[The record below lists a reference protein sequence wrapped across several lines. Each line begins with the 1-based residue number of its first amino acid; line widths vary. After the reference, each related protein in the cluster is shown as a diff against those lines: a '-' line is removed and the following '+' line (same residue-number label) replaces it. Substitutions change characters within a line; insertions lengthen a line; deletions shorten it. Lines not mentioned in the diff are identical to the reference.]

1 LRDNLE
7 VTLAKVKSTLCN
19 CGALTLPE
27 FYQRAR
33 LTLASAV
40 SIHEGGAHDVI
51 LKDTR
56 VTPTEV

>member
-1 LRDNLE
+1 
-7 VTLAKVKSTLCN
+7 LCN
-19 CGALTLPE
+19 CGTLTLPE